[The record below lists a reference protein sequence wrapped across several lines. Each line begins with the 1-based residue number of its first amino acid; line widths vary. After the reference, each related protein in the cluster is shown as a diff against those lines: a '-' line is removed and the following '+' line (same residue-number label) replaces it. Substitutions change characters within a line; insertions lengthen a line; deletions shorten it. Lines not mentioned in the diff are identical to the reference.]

1 MRSEVNT
8 GTSFPSLQPC
18 GDHSVLAACSSAAW
32 LHPKLGCYSHELI
45 LGDEDG
51 LYKQK
56 ALRSSLKHHCSRRG
70 LGKGG
75 WPPSLPWVGLVSAA
89 RWSTAGS
96 GNLRVQPLLRCLCWF
111 LGGGVG
117 NLSVLIWQCGKK
129 EKRSFDTWKAFTKGQ
144 FLINKLNHLSSP
156 KFFLAKEFPAYCS
169 FIERALKGLMSVWAL
184 TCWVCS
190 QAACLPCPLKLEE
203 QAGNSRLPSRANRLI
218 SRGRSAPNNLL
229 CQMDASVLIYVLKI
243 TGHRCARHCGLD
255 PAFVAF
261 SGENDVGFSDPT
273 A

>member
-1 MRSEVNT
+1 MDFT
-8 GTSFPSLQPC
+8 
-18 GDHSVLAACSSAAW
+18 
-32 LHPKLGCYSHELI
+32 
-45 LGDEDG
+45 
-51 LYKQK
+51 
-56 ALRSSLKHHCSRRG
+56 SRRPWEVPSSITAAEE
-70 LGKGG
+70 G
-75 WPPSLPWVGLVSAA
+75 WGRVAGPHPCREWVWSLLPGDLAWG
-89 RWSTAGS
+89 STAGS

-129 EKRSFDTWKAFTKGQ
+129 EKKSFDTCKAFTKGQ

-169 FIERALKGLMSVWAL
+169 FIERALKGLMSVRAL

-190 QAACLPCPLKLEE
+190 QAACLPCPLKLEN

-243 TGHRCARHCGLD
+243 TGHRCARRCGLD
-255 PAFVAF
+255 LAFVAF